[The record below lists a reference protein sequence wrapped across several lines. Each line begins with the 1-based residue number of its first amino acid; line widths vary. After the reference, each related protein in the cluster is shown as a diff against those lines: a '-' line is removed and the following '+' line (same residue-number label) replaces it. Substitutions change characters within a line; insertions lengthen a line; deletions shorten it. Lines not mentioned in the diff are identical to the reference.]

1 MARITWILKDGQ
13 RISAEVK
20 DGTNLMFA
28 AVANNVPGVIGAL
41 GTTLGD
47 MGVNIANFQ
56 LGRTASGEDAIAI
69 LYLDE
74 ALPASVLEALQKTG
88 KFLQAKTLQFEV

>member
-1 MARITWILKDGQ
+1 MLYTRNKD
-13 RISAEVK
+13 
-20 DGTNLMFA
+20 
-28 AVANNVPGVIGAL
+28 VPGVIGAL

-56 LGRTASGEDAIAI
+56 LGRTSSGEDAIAI

-74 ALPASVLEALQKTG
+74 ALPEPVLEALHKTG
-88 KFLQAKTLQFEV
+88 KFLQARALHFEV